1 MIELQ
6 EWTSGWVI
14 KGMMRALLEPMT
26 GYGSS
31 GLANKHLFLILRD
44 IPLIALAGGK
54 KWKAQSQQLQQ
65 EMQSVTCPSN
75 YCLLVK

>member
-1 MIELQ
+1 M
-6 EWTSGWVI
+6 
-14 KGMMRALLEPMT
+14 A
-26 GYGSS
+26 GYGSI
-31 GLANKHLFLILRD
+31 GLANKHLFHILRD

-54 KWKAQSQQLQQ
+54 KGKAQSQQLQQ